1 MTLSVTINLIQLS
14 PIMKVKYNR
23 VSSLTQTGERFKVDE
38 NGYDKVILDKVSGTV
53 PFKDRD
59 GGKEITEMVRKG
71 LLTKLVLEELSRCG
85 RNTGDVISTLQW
97 LDDSGVNV
105 VVRNIGLESRP
116 NGKRNP
122 IWKMITS
129 VMSSLYE
136 MELENIKE
144 RTHYGRVMY
153 VRNGGKLGRPKG
165 STENER
171 EFLNKPQSK
180 EIQKYLGMNLSYRE
194 ISRLVECSVNTV
206 QKVKTFS

>member
-1 MTLSVTINLIQLS
+1 MR
-14 PIMKVKYNR
+14 VKYNR
-23 VSSLTQTGERFKVDE
+23 VSTLNQSGERFKVDE
-38 NGYDKVILDKVSGTV
+38 SGYDKIILDKVSGTI
-53 PFKDRD
+53 PFTDRD
-59 GGKEITEMVRKG
+59 GGKEIQSLVEQGVLKE
-71 LLTKLVLEELSRCG
+71 LVLEELSRCG
-85 RNTGDVISTLQW
+85 RNTGDVITTLSW
-97 LDDSGVNV
+97 LDDNGVNV

-165 STENER
+165 SSENDR
-171 EFLNKPQSK
+171 KFLNKPQSK
-180 EIQKYLGMNLSYRE
+180 EIQKYLDKNLSYRE
-194 ISRLVECSVNTV
+194 ISRLVGCSVNTV
-206 QKVKTFS
+206 GKVKRLVG

>member
-1 MTLSVTINLIQLS
+1 MR
-14 PIMKVKYNR
+14 VKYNR
-23 VSSLTQTGERFKVDE
+23 VSTLNQSGERFKVDE
-38 NGYDKVILDKVSGTV
+38 SGYDKIILDKVSGTV
-53 PFKDRD
+53 PFTQRD
-59 GGKEITEMVRKG
+59 GGKEIQQLVQKG
-71 LLTKLVLEELSRCG
+71 VLKELVVEELSRLG
-85 RNTGDVISTLQW
+85 RNTGDVITNLGW
-97 LDDSGVNV
+97 LDENGVNV

-165 STENER
+165 SSENQR
-171 EFLNKPQSK
+171 EFMNKPQSK
-180 EIQKYLGMNLSYRE
+180 EIQKYLERGLSYRE
-194 ISRLVECSVNTV
+194 ISRLVGCSVNTV
-206 QKVKTFS
+206 GKVRELVG

>member
-1 MTLSVTINLIQLS
+1 MRL
-14 PIMKVKYNR
+14 KYNR
-23 VSSLTQTGERFKVDE
+23 VSTLNQSGELFKVDE
-38 NGYDKVILDKVSGTV
+38 SGYDKVILDKVSGTV

-59 GGKEITEMVRKG
+59 GGKEIIGLIQKG
-71 LLTKLVLEELSRCG
+71 VLKELVLEELSRCG
-85 RNTGDVISTLQW
+85 RNTGDVISTLGW
-97 LDDSGVNV
+97 LDENGVNV

-165 STENER
+165 SSENNR
-171 EFLNKPQSK
+171 EFMNKPQSK
-180 EIQKYLGMNLSYRE
+180 EIQKYLERGLSYRE
-194 ISRLVECSVNTV
+194 ISRLVGCSVNTV
-206 QKVKTFS
+206 GKVSGMVG

>member
-1 MTLSVTINLIQLS
+1 MRL
-14 PIMKVKYNR
+14 KYNR
-23 VSSLTQTGERFKVDE
+23 VSTLNQSGERFKVDE
-38 NGYDKVILDKVSGTV
+38 SGYDTVILDKVSGTV

-59 GGKEITEMVRKG
+59 GGKEIIGLIQKG
-71 LLTKLVLEELSRCG
+71 VLKELVLEELSRCG

-97 LDDSGVNV
+97 LDENGVNV

-165 STENER
+165 SSENNR

-180 EIQKYLGMNLSYRE
+180 EIQKYLERGLSYRE
-194 ISRLVECSVNTV
+194 ISRLVGCYVNTV
-206 QKVKTFS
+206 GKVGGMVV

>member
-1 MTLSVTINLIQLS
+1 MCVIKIDTIIPSQ
-14 PIMKVKYNR
+14 MKVKYNR
-23 VSSLTQTGERFKVDE
+23 VSTINQSGERFKVDD

-53 PFKDRD
+53 PFGERN
-59 GGKEITEMVRKG
+59 GGKEIYRLVEKG
-71 LLTKLVLEELSRCG
+71 VLKELVLEELSRCG
-85 RNTGDVISTLQW
+85 RNTGDVITTLQW
-97 LDDSGVNV
+97 LDENGVNV

-153 VRNGGKLGRPKG
+153 VRNGGKLGRPDG
-165 STENER
+165 TTENVKK
-171 EFLNKPQSK
+171 FLNKPKSK
-180 EIQKYLGMNLSYRE
+180 EIQKYLEKELSYRE
-194 ISRLVECSVNTV
+194 ISRLVGCSVNTV
-206 QKVKTFS
+206 RKVNGLVG